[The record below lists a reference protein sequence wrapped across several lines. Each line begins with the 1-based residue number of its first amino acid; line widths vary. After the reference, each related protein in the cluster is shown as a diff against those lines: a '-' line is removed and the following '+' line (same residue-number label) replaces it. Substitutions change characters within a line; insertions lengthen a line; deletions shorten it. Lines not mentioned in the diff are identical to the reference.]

1 MIDKTIRLTTAQALV
16 KFLNQQYIDV
26 DGEVTPFVEGVF
38 GIFGHG
44 NVLGLGEALKT
55 NPGHLKVYQGHNEQG
70 MTSAAIAY
78 AREKLRRKIF
88 AVTAS
93 AGPGSANFVT
103 AAGNA
108 YANNIPVLIL
118 PADTF
123 ATRQPDPVLQQI
135 EVESSAAITTN
146 DTLKPISKY
155 WDRVERPEQLMS
167 ALIKGFE
174 VLTNPATTGPV
185 TICLPQDA
193 EAEAYDYPEVF
204 FKKRIY
210 VMKRALPSEYEII
223 ETVKKIKESSHP
235 VILIGGGAK
244 YSDAGEIL
252 KKFSQKYNIPLVETA
267 TGKSAVEYSF
277 INNMGGVGVLG
288 TSAANEVIDKAD
300 LLIGAGTRYTD
311 FTTSSKTSFDPDE
324 TKIININLSRMQ
336 AIKFDAF
343 PVVADVKVMFEEL
356 LLRLDGYKSKFGE
369 LSEYKNNWERE
380 RNRLANI
387 NYDSADFEPEIA
399 GHYSKKK
406 MDEYARALNTH
417 LTQTT
422 ALIAMNDYI
431 DPSSIMI
438 AAAGS
443 LPGDVHRIWNP
454 MRKNTYHMEY
464 GYSMMG
470 YEVPAGLGAKLAK
483 PDDEI
488 YVLVGDGS
496 FLMLHS
502 ELVTAI
508 QYNKKVNIVLFNNS
522 GFHSINNLQ
531 MSHGGESFLTEFT
544 TANDEILDIDFA
556 KVAEGYGAKGYQ
568 VNTVEDFKTAI
579 DDAKKQD
586 RSTLIE
592 VRVLP
597 KTMTHGYGKTW
608 WHVGDPEVSLRKEI
622 VESFEDTEEHLK
634 KAFKY

>member
-406 MDEYARALNTH
+406 MDEYASALNTH

>member
-1 MIDKTIRLTTAQALV
+1 
-16 KFLNQQYIDV
+16 
-26 DGEVTPFVEGVF
+26 
-38 GIFGHG
+38 
-44 NVLGLGEALKT
+44 
-55 NPGHLKVYQGHNEQG
+55 
-70 MTSAAIAY
+70 
-78 AREKLRRKIF
+78 
-88 AVTAS
+88 
-93 AGPGSANFVT
+93 
-103 AAGNA
+103 
-108 YANNIPVLIL
+108 
-118 PADTF
+118 
-123 ATRQPDPVLQQI
+123 
-135 EVESSAAITTN
+135 
-146 DTLKPISKY
+146 
-155 WDRVERPEQLMS
+155 
-167 ALIKGFE
+167 
-174 VLTNPATTGPV
+174 
-185 TICLPQDA
+185 
-193 EAEAYDYPEVF
+193 
-204 FKKRIY
+204 
-210 VMKRALPSEYEII
+210 
-223 ETVKKIKESSHP
+223 
-235 VILIGGGAK
+235 
-244 YSDAGEIL
+244 
-252 KKFSQKYNIPLVETA
+252 
-267 TGKSAVEYSF
+267 
-277 INNMGGVGVLG
+277 
-288 TSAANEVIDKAD
+288 
-300 LLIGAGTRYTD
+300 
-311 FTTSSKTSFDPDE
+311 
-324 TKIININLSRMQ
+324 
-336 AIKFDAF
+336 
-343 PVVADVKVMFEEL
+343 
-356 LLRLDGYKSKFGE
+356 
-369 LSEYKNNWERE
+369 
-380 RNRLANI
+380 
-387 NYDSADFEPEIA
+387 
-399 GHYSKKK
+399 
-406 MDEYARALNTH
+406 MDEYASALNTH

>member
-1 MIDKTIRLTTAQALV
+1 M
-16 KFLNQQYIDV
+16 
-26 DGEVTPFVEGVF
+26 
-38 GIFGHG
+38 
-44 NVLGLGEALKT
+44 GLGEALKT

-380 RNRLANI
+380 RSRLANI

-406 MDEYARALNTH
+406 MDEYASALNTH

>member
-380 RNRLANI
+380 RSRLANI

-406 MDEYARALNTH
+406 MDEYASALNTH